1 MSTTRPNRAGRAR
14 SALALSLLPLLA
26 MAGCAALMANLV
38 KATATEQRSFTTSA
52 QPSVIVD
59 TYNGPI
65 TVKVISENKVEATLT
80 KTGSG
85 ASKEAAEADL
95 QNVAVV
101 YKQDGET
108 VHIVARRTGPK
119 MFGSSGAAVELTVP
133 ARAVL
138 SLTTSNG
145 EISSAGIQGQITARS
160 SNGKIDIR
168 GARGKLDLETSNG
181 PIVIDATATTLA
193 AETSNGNIHFAGTL
207 DQGKHTLA
215 TSNGSITLVLPAAA
229 RFQFEASTSN
239 GTVTSR
245 FPGLQPRS
253 GKPGSNYLAGHVGSD
268 SNADID
274 LKLETSN
281 GSITLEPG
289 PTAEAPGP

>member
-14 SALALSLLPLLA
+14 LALALSLLPLLA

-38 KATATEQRSFTTSA
+38 KATATEQRSFITSA

-65 TVKVISENKVEATLT
+65 TVKVISENKVEATVT

-95 QNVAVV
+95 QNVAVE
-101 YKQDGET
+101 YNQDGET
-108 VHIVARRTGPK
+108 VRIVARRTGPK
-119 MFGSSGAAVELTVP
+119 LYGSSGAAVELTVP

-145 EISSAGIQGQITARS
+145 EISSEGIQGQITARS

-168 GARGKLDLETSNG
+168 GA
-181 PIVIDATATTLA
+181 
-193 AETSNGNIHFAGTL
+193 
-207 DQGKHTLA
+207 
-215 TSNGSITLVLPAAA
+215 
-229 RFQFEASTSN
+229 
-239 GTVTSR
+239 
-245 FPGLQPRS
+245 
-253 GKPGSNYLAGHVGSD
+253 
-268 SNADID
+268 
-274 LKLETSN
+274 
-281 GSITLEPG
+281 
-289 PTAEAPGP
+289 